1 MARGQAQAANKQ
13 LNLTNSTAA
22 GYGQNAASELGALT
36 PQATSLMNSQGYDPA
51 TLSAI
56 TNAGMGAVNASFGD
70 TGNQIARNSAVT
82 RNPASVN
89 ASLDANA
96 INKGTAA
103 GQEAG
108 NIQMANASEK
118 DYQRQLGL
126 QLMQGLYGT
135 NVGAQTSDL
144 GMGPSTLQARA
155 AGGGWAQG
163 VNSVLTGIGSL
174 VPKVPSGGGGGGG
187 GSSS

>member
-1 MARGQAQAANKQ
+1 MLGPQAQ
-13 LNLTNSTAA
+13 
-22 GYGQNAASELGALT
+22 
-36 PQATSLMNSQGYDPA
+36 SLINSQGYDPA

-70 TGNQIARNSAVT
+70 TANQINRNAAVT

-96 INKGTAA
+96 INKGVAS

-108 NIQMANASEK
+108 NIQMANAQEK
-118 DYQRQLGL
+118 DQQRALGL

-155 AGGGWAQG
+155 AGGGWSQG
-163 VNSVLTGIGSL
+163 FKDVLTGIGGL
-174 VPKVPSGGGGGGG
+174 ASGAAAAGKAASG
-187 GSSS
+187 